1 MLDFA
6 APTLSGSIC
15 MRSAFAIVLT
25 GSLLF
30 TGCHSTAPLPDDES
44 VVEPATDEHDHAQE
58 GASGAAEPL
67 PPEHLRPFPPAT
79 FYDLLVAEFAL
90 QRGEYEL
97 ALGNYLEQ
105 AQVTRDVAVTERAT
119 RIAQFLKSD
128 RAALQAAKLWV
139 DVEPDDPE
147 AQFTLGSQLA
157 KAQQPLAAM
166 PHMAKVL
173 DSGARANFAVIAASA
188 STLPIDERKQLLAE
202 FDRLLVEHPD
212 NTELMTGKALLLQEL
227 DRKEEALVLVRKVLD
242 ASPDDTHAILIES
255 KLLQELGRA
264 DEANNRL
271 EHMVNQYPFN
281 RRLRLQYARQ
291 LTLTD
296 MNKAREQFAILVQQS
311 PNDADLLL
319 SLALV
324 SREVNALADAE
335 RYFQQ
340 LLTLNQHV
348 PEAHFYLGAI
358 SEQRK
363 DPAKAI
369 FHYEQVPPSEE
380 FFPAIARVVELRLAE
395 RNIDG
400 ARKFLADTRS
410 RFPQHALR
418 LYLFEAEM
426 LMQVRRYDD
435 GNKLLTAALKQFP
448 AQPNLLYSRSTFSEK
463 RHDLPLME
471 KDLRAILKID
481 PDNVVALNALGYT
494 LANQTKRYGEAYAL
508 ISRALAL
515 KPDDPAVLDSM
526 GWVEFRRGN
535 LRIARDLLE
544 KAYAKFPDP
553 EVAAH
558 YGEVLWTL
566 GEVEQARK
574 VWDKALAGEVEAEPV
589 RETKRRLGVR

>member
-1 MLDFA
+1 
-6 APTLSGSIC
+6 

-25 GSLLF
+25 GSLLL
-30 TGCHSTAPLPDDES
+30 TACHSTAPISDGEAAAA
-44 VVEPATDEHDHAQE
+44 VPATDEHDHAEE
-58 GASGAAEPL
+58 GVSEATEPV
-67 PPEHLRPFPPAT
+67 PPVHLRPFPAAT

-90 QRGEYEL
+90 HRGEYEL

-105 AQVTRDVAVTERAT
+105 AQATHDVAVTERAT
-119 RIAQFLKSD
+119 RIAQFVKSD
-128 RAALQAAKLWV
+128 RAALEAAKLWV
-139 DVEPDDPE
+139 EVEPDDPE

-157 KAQQPLAAM
+157 KAQQPLAAL

-173 DSGARANFAVIAASA
+173 ESGARANFAVIAASA
-188 STLPIDERKQLLAE
+188 AALPIEDRQQLLTE
-202 FDRLLVEHPD
+202 FDKLLVEYPGT
-212 NTELMTGKALLLQEL
+212 TELMTGKALLLQEL
-227 DRKEEALVLVRKVLD
+227 DRKDEALQLVRKVLD
-242 ASPDDTHAILIES
+242 TSPDETHAILIES
-255 KLLQELGRA
+255 KLLQELGR
-264 DEANNRL
+264 DGEANNRL
-271 EHMVNQYPFN
+271 ENMVNQYPFN

-291 LTLTD
+291 LTQTD
-296 MNKAREQFAILVQQS
+296 MSEAREQFAILVQQS

-348 PEAHFYLGAI
+348 AEAHFYLGAL
-358 SEQRK
+358 SEQRG
-363 DPAKAI
+363 DAAKAI
-369 FHYEQVPPSEE
+369 FHYEQVPPGDE
-380 FFPAIARVVELRLAE
+380 FFPALARVVELRLAE
-395 RNIDG
+395 KNVDG

-418 LYLFEAEM
+418 LYLFEAEV

-463 RHDLPLME
+463 RRDLPLLE

-481 PDNVVALNALGYT
+481 PDNAVALNALGYT
-494 LANQTKRYGEAYAL
+494 LANQTKRYDEAYTL

-535 LRIARDLLE
+535 LKVARDLLE

-558 YGEVLWTL
+558 YGEALWSL
-566 GEVEQARK
+566 GEREQARA
-574 VWDKALAGEVEAEPV
+574 VWGKALEGEAEAEQV
-589 RETKRRLGVR
+589 RETMKRLGVR